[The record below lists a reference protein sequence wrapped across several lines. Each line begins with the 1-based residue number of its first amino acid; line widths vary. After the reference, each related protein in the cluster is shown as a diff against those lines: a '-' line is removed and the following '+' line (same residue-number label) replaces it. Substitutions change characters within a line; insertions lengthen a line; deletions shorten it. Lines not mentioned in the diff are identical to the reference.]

1 MWINTQPTTFN
12 QIPKMNAV
20 TQQPET
26 QNRAVRENNEAAQP
40 QRGYLQPP
48 VNVVETKDGYV
59 LEAEMPGVG
68 KDGLEVLLEDNELTI
83 VGHRTV
89 AVQGAQPLYR
99 ESFDRDYRRTF
110 VLDPTIDTAK
120 ISARMD
126 RGVLTLN
133 LPKAEKV
140 KPRKISVE

>member
-1 MWINTQPTTFN
+1 
-12 QIPKMNAV
+12 MNAV
-20 TQQPET
+20 TQQQQTE
-26 QNRAVRENNEAAQP
+26 NRPVRENNGAQRE
-40 QRGYLQPP
+40 RGFLHPP

-83 VGHRTV
+83 VGHRKAGV
-89 AVQGAQPLYR
+89 EGAQPLYR
-99 ESFDRDYRRTF
+99 ESVDRDFRRTF
-110 VLDPTIDTAK
+110 VLDPTIETTK

-126 RGVLTLN
+126 RGVLTLT

>member
-1 MWINTQPTTFN
+1 
-12 QIPKMNAV
+12 MNAV
-20 TQQPET
+20 TQTE
-26 QNRAVRENNEAAQP
+26 NRPVRKTNNAPQQ
-40 QRGYLQPP
+40 QRGYLHPP
-48 VNVVETKDGYV
+48 VNVVETKDGYI

-83 VGHRTV
+83 VGHRKTNV
-89 AVQGAQPLYR
+89 DGAQPLYR
-99 ESFDRDYRRTF
+99 ESVDRDFRRSF

-120 ISARMD
+120 INAKMNH
-126 RGVLTLN
+126 GVLTLN